1 MGVPEQ
7 PAAAAGVLRSIR
19 CALWIL
25 AAAAGVA
32 MLRLGR
38 ELLIPLLL
46 AVLLALILS
55 GVVERL
61 RRVGIP
67 RALSALLLLLVLG
80 AVTVGMV
87 DALSTQAQ
95 HWIESAP
102 RVLSTIEHRIRP
114 AQLVVRQVDAIT
126 RRARALAATDAKV
139 PVAPAGATPAVTAVE
154 VISGTGTL
162 AAEIAVG
169 MALALLMLAAGPA
182 TIAGMIAALVSEWH
196 AASLVRVIDAVRAEV
211 SRYYGTLALIN
222 IGFGLVVG
230 VMMGRLGVPNP
241 VLWGVM
247 AGVLNFV
254 PYLGCAVTLT
264 LLTLVSLVSFD
275 ALGHTALVAASF
287 LVAAGFEGHIIEPL
301 FFARRFK
308 LSPIVILIALWV
320 GGWMWG
326 IAGVVFTM
334 PTLVAINAAAAH
346 SRRGRLALAVGLADS
361 SEESSGS
368 NQATSAS
375 QATPRRAPA

>member
-1 MGVPEQ
+1 VGIPEQ

-25 AAAAGVA
+25 AAAACVA

-38 ELLIPLLL
+38 DLLIPLLL

-61 RRVGIP
+61 RRIGIP

-87 DALSTQAQ
+87 DALSNQAH

-102 RVLSTIEHRIRP
+102 RVLSTIEHRVRP

-126 RRARALAATDAKV
+126 RRARAIAGTDAKDSV
-139 PVAPAGATPAVTAVE
+139 VSVGATPAVTAAE
-154 VISGTGTL
+154 VISGTGAL
-162 AAEIAVG
+162 AGEIAVG

-182 TIAGMIAALVSEWH
+182 ALGGMVAALIPEWR
-196 AASLVRVIDAVRAEV
+196 AASVVRIIDAVRAEV
-211 SRYYGTLALIN
+211 GRYYGTLALIN

-230 VMMGRLGVPNP
+230 VMMGLFGMPNP
-241 VLWGVM
+241 VLWGAM

-254 PYLGCAVTLT
+254 PYLGCALTLT

-275 ALGHTALVAASF
+275 ALGHTVLVAVSF
-287 LVAAGFEGHIIEPL
+287 LVVAGFEGHIIEPL
-301 FFARRFK
+301 FFGRRFN

-334 PTLVAINAAAAH
+334 PTLVAINAATAH
-346 SRRGRLALAVGLADS
+346 RRRGSFVPAVGLADS
-361 SEESSGS
+361 SQESSGS
-368 NQATSAS
+368 SRQQLADA
-375 QATPRRAPA
+375 QEGRAA